1 MGSDLRVYPDLEA
14 LSRAAAESLVELAAA
29 AAAQTGCFSIA
40 LAGGQTP
47 RRLYQ
52 LLATDYRG
60 RTPWPGVEVF
70 WGDERYVPHDD
81 PRSDYQMA
89 RETLLAAV
97 PLPREN
103 IHPMPTDAADPE
115 EAAQAYESVLR
126 AHFPSRPWPRFDL
139 VLLGLG
145 AEGHT
150 ASLFPGSP
158 ALVEERRWVVAAEVP
173 VAPPRRLTLTLP
185 AINHARHIY
194 FLAAGAGK
202 REALAQALAETPDV
216 ARCPAA
222 GVRPVEGE
230 VVWWVDEAARGGPG
244 ATSEGTM

>member
-1 MGSDLRVYPDLEA
+1 MESDIRVYPNLEA

-29 AAAQTGCFSIA
+29 AVAQTGCFSVA
-40 LAGGQTP
+40 LSGGQTP

-52 LLATDYRG
+52 LLASDYRG
-60 RTPWPGVEVF
+60 RIVWPRVEVF

-81 PRSDYQMA
+81 PRSDYRMA
-89 RETLLAAV
+89 RETLLAGV

-103 IHPMPTDAADPE
+103 IHPMPTDPADPE
-115 EAAQAYESVLR
+115 EAAQAYERVLR

-158 ALVEERRWVVAAEVP
+158 ALAEERRWVVAAEAE
-173 VAPPRRLTLTLP
+173 VAPPQRLTLTLP
-185 AINHARHIY
+185 AINHGAHVH
-194 FLAAGAGK
+194 FLVAGEEK
-202 REALAQALAETPDV
+202 REALAQALAEPPDV
-216 ARCPAA
+216 ARCPAS
-222 GVRPVEGE
+222 GVRPLDGE
-230 VVWWVDEAARGGPG
+230 LVWWVDEAARGGPE
-244 ATSEGTM
+244 AASKGTM